1 MSPIIRLPWTHSRN
15 NAGNNAGN
23 TLRNKL
29 AMFNGHSD
37 SPLMNALSGDLFL
50 LGGGALAC

>member
-50 LGGGALAC
+50 LGGGARAC